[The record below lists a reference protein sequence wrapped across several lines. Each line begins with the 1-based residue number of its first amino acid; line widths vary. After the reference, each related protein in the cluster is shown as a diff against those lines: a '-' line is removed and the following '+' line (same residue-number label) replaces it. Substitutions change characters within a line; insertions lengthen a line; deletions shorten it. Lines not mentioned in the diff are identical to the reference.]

1 MDIQEILNRAKAHGI
16 EAVTAAGEELK
27 WQGQQSRQEVKAA
40 CQAYFTDVE
49 EKEAKVKRRL
59 ADLAQQE
66 AEIKAKISAMQPGLV
81 NATVAGDSE
90 TFDRIQNDLTGMEA
104 QRAAVATQIQLLSS
118 APLPGDL
125 KLYKA
130 AESQCGVS
138 GEASQRCQTELEDIK
153 DFVREQAKAWDRL
166 SDDLRY
172 VTFYTSGATDADMVK
187 VYEHFKN
194 HRPPKTHL
202 ETA

>member
-1 MDIQEILNRAKAHGI
+1 MDIQKILNQAKAHGI
-16 EAVTAAGEELK
+16 EAVTAAVEELK
-27 WQGQQSRQEVKAA
+27 RQGQQSRQEAKAA

-59 ADLAQQE
+59 ADLARRE
-66 AEIKAKISAMQPGLV
+66 AEIKAEINAMQPGLV
-81 NATVAGDSE
+81 SATVAGDSE
-90 TFDRIQNDLTGMEA
+90 TFERIQNALAGVEA
-104 QRAAVATQIQLLSS
+104 QRAAVATQIQLLSG

-130 AESQCGVS
+130 AEAQCDTS
-138 GEASQRCQTELEDIK
+138 GEVSQRCMAELEDIK
-153 DFVREQAKAWDRL
+153 AFVREQTKAWDRL

-172 VTFYTSGATDADMVK
+172 VTFYTPGAADADMVK

-194 HRPPKTHL
+194 HRPAGRPS
-202 ETA
+202 

>member
-1 MDIQEILNRAKAHGI
+1 MDIQEILNQAKAHGI
-16 EAVTAAGEELK
+16 EAVTAAAEELK
-27 WQGQQSRQEVKAA
+27 QRGQQSRQEAKAA
-40 CQAYFTDVE
+40 RQAYFTDVE
-49 EKEAKVKRRL
+49 EKDAKMKRRI
-59 ADLAQQE
+59 AHLAQQE

-90 TFDRIQNDLTGMEA
+90 AFDRIQNDLVGMEA
-104 QRAAVATQIQLLSS
+104 QRAAVATQIQLLSG

-130 AESQCGVS
+130 AETQCGDSDEVT
-138 GEASQRCQTELEDIK
+138 QRCQTELEDIK
-153 DFVREQAKAWDRL
+153 AFVREQAKAWDRL

-172 VTFYTSGATDADMVK
+172 VTFYTPGAADADLVK

-194 HRPPKTHL
+194 HRPAKYPS
-202 ETA
+202 